1 MKEKKDSN
9 KWQKNSKSQKNISQK
24 KTHHSRGHTNRVKG
38 FNAERLYAGKFR
50 NMGYLKC
57 ITSRQGSRIHDDSGI
72 DLIFIPYNVQI
83 KAGKQR
89 GLNPIEVLK
98 NMELRMKENFP
109 EDNQVFKQPN
119 IVILRKEVGKGIKR
133 TKYDD
138 VVILAFEDFEE
149 LVKQKEKKDDL

>member
-1 MKEKKDSN
+1 MKK
-9 KWQKNSKSQKNISQK
+9 K
-24 KTHHSRGHTNRVKG
+24 KTYHSKGATNRRKG
-38 FNAERLYAGKFR
+38 FNAERIYAEKFR
-50 NMGYLKC
+50 NLGYPKC

-109 EDNQVFKQPN
+109 EDNQVFNQPN
-119 IVILRKEVGKGIKR
+119 IVILRKEVGKGTKR

-138 VVILAFEDFEE
+138 VVILAFEDFEKFINPK
-149 LVKQKEKKDDL
+149 LKENDL